1 MAPDILVRPLSYVER
16 LESRSADCINLVV
29 IHCTELPDLDTAR
42 VYGEKEMHV
51 TSHTGNSGHFY
62 IDRDGSTEEWAPL
75 HRVAHHVRGLNS
87 KSIGIELV
95 NNGRYPDWFHSGH
108 QQMTETYPPAQI
120 QALISLLN
128 DLAKKLPGLTQ
139 IAGHEALDTALIA
152 ADDNPDIM
160 ISRKLDPGV
169 HFPWKDVLSAISL
182 VPYHVK
188 N

>member
-1 MAPDILVRPLSYVER
+1 MTLEILSRPLSYVDQ
-16 LESRSADCINLVV
+16 LESRSTDCINLVV
-29 IHCTELPDLDTAR
+29 IHCTELPDLETAR

-51 TSHTGNSGHFY
+51 ISHTGNSGHFY
-62 IDRDGSTEEWAPL
+62 IDRDGSTEEWVPV

-87 KSIGIELV
+87 ESIGIELV

-108 QQMTETYPPAQI
+108 QQMTEAYPPAQI

-128 DLAKKLPGLTQ
+128 DLAERLPGLTQ
-139 IAGHEALDTALIA
+139 IAGHEALDTKLIA

-160 ISRKLDPGV
+160 INRKLDPGV
-169 HFPWKDVLSAISL
+169 HFPWKGVLSAVSL
-182 VPYHVK
+182 DRHQVK